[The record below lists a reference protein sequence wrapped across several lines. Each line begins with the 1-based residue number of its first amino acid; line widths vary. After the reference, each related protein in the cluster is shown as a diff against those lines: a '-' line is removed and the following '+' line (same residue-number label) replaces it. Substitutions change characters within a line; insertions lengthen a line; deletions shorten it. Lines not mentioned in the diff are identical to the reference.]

1 VSRLNHPIPRYLDVQ
16 WGVQH
21 WASAFQ
27 LLGVKK
33 MTLGFIGTGTITEAV
48 VRGLCHQSLPKC
60 TITVSPRGAENA
72 KRLAQ
77 TFDNVRIAANNQD
90 VVDSS
95 DIVFLALRPQVA
107 EPEIRALRFKANQRV
122 VSFVS
127 TLSREL
133 LQSWVSVP
141 IQITQAVPLPFVGVR
156 LGTTVIYPP
165 NPDVAAL
172 FNQLGTSVE
181 VSDPAEL
188 ELLQTASA
196 LMGTYFGL
204 LEKASEW
211 LQSKGLQSEDA
222 IAYLRQLYAGLANAL
237 ATSDE
242 HFSALRKEFST
253 KGGLNE
259 QLFDVFSSQGGLTAL
274 HSGLDAVLDRIKKN
288 RPAAIIEAPGNLG

>member
-1 VSRLNHPIPRYLDVQ
+1 
-16 WGVQH
+16 
-21 WASAFQ
+21 
-27 LLGVKK
+27 

-48 VRGLCHQSLPKC
+48 VRGLCHHSLPKYS
-60 TITVSPRGAENA
+60 ITVSPRGAEHA

-77 TFDNVRIAANNQD
+77 IFDNVRIAANNQD

-95 DIVFLALRPQVA
+95 DIVFLALRPQIA

-133 LQSWVSVP
+133 LQSWVSEP
-141 IQITQAVPLPFVGVR
+141 IQITQAVPLPFVGAH
-156 LGTTVIYPP
+156 LGATAIYPP
-165 NPDVAAL
+165 TPDIAAL
-172 FNQLGTSVE
+172 FNQLGTAVE

-188 ELLQTASA
+188 ELLLTASA

-211 LQSKGLQSEDA
+211 LHSKGLQSEVA
-222 IAYLRQLYAGLANAL
+222 NAYLRQLHVGLANAL
-237 ATSDE
+237 TTNEA
-242 HFSALRKEFST
+242 HFSALREEFST

-259 QLFDVFSSQGGLTAL
+259 QLFAVFSNQGGLTAL
-274 HSGLDAVLDRIKKN
+274 DSGLDVVLDRIKKN
-288 RPAAIIEAPGNLG
+288 RPAAIIATPSNLG